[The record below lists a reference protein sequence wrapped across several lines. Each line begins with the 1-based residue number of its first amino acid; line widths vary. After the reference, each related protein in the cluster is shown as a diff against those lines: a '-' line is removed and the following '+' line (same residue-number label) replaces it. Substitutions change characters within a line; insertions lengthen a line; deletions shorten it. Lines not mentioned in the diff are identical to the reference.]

1 MDISESIKTINE
13 ELETLNKIVK
23 DAPKEFSDLVVGECD
38 SFEHSL
44 QVLIRFFIALRTKYK
59 RIYDYEKE

>member
-1 MDISESIKTINE
+1 MDITTSIKIINE

-38 SFEHSL
+38 SIEHSL
-44 QVLIRFFIALRTKYK
+44 QVLIKFFVQLRAKYR
-59 RIYDYEKE
+59 RIYDGKE